1 MNAFTIF
8 VGVFVVVVSLSLA
21 LLVAQRLLE
30 ELYYT
35 ITKHNRKKKEVHKH
49 DRNK

>member
-8 VGVFVVVVSLSLA
+8 VGVFVVVVSLMVTF
-21 LLVAQRLLE
+21 LVVQRLLE
-30 ELYYT
+30 ELYYS
-35 ITKHNRKKKEVHKH
+35 IVKHQRKKEVHKH